1 MPKTSKSAENA
12 LDIPTESGSGYP
24 SPFNEPCMDR
34 VRRRL
39 GDHFGLTDFGVNLV
53 VLPPES
59 WSSQRHWH
67 TNEDE
72 FIYIIDGTPT
82 LITDEGETVLQ
93 PGSVAGFAA
102 GQENGHH
109 LVNKTDKPVTVLE
122 VGSRRPGDSCRYSD
136 IDMQMVGRGQP
147 DAKFTRRNGEPY

>member
-1 MPKTSKSAENA
+1 MPKNPEPSAVA
-12 LDIPTESGSGYP
+12 VDIPSESGSGYP

-67 TNEDE
+67 TDEDE
-72 FIYIIDGTPT
+72 FIYVLDGTPT

-93 PGSVAGFAA
+93 AGSVAGFPA
-102 GQENGHH
+102 GSENGHH
-109 LVNKTDKPVTVLE
+109 LVNKTDTPVTVLE

>member
-1 MPKTSKSAENA
+1 MPKHPEPSANA

-34 VRRRL
+34 IRRRL

-67 TNEDE
+67 TDEDE
-72 FIYIIDGTPT
+72 FIYVIDGTPT

-93 PGSVAGFAA
+93 PGSIAGFAA

-109 LVNKTDKPVTVLE
+109 LVNKTDTPVTVLE